1 MNAVRVRA
9 VIRRII
15 DQFRHD
21 HRSLALL
28 VLVPIV
34 ISALLGWILTS
45 QTVTTPQVAAVV
57 GDALLKGPV
66 TRALEQ
72 VAGDGGLVNATDSIL
87 GGLAPS
93 EEVGREM
100 LRDGRADAVLIVPA
114 GTAAA
119 AASGAR
125 PTVTVLT
132 LGVDPARDAAAAA
145 AVGKVLAAAFAARA
159 SGVTLPMLVHG
170 TIFGKPD
177 PTQLDIL
184 GPVFIG
190 FFAYFLVF
198 ILTGIS
204 FLRERT
210 GGTLERLMATPIT
223 RIEIVTGYSLGFGLF
238 ATLQVVVFLAFAL
251 ASVSVPAIGP
261 LPAFGLGLGIANAG
275 STILVF
281 AVTLLA
287 ALGSV
292 NLAIF
297 LSTFARTEFQI
308 VQFIPLVI
316 VPQAFLCGIFWPIDT
331 LPALLQPI
339 ARLLPLTY
347 TIEGLRAV
355 MVRGA
360 DLGDRTL
367 QIDLLFLAGI
377 ALVFAALA
385 TRTIRRQ
392 VA

>member
-1 MNAVRVRA
+1 MNGRRVRA

-28 VLVPIV
+28 FLVPIV
-34 ISALLGWILTS
+34 ISALLGWIMTS
-45 QTVTTPQVAAVV
+45 GSTATPRVAAVV
-57 GDALLKGPV
+57 GDVLLRAAV
-66 TRALEQ
+66 TDGLTGAATDGLI
-72 VAGDGGLVNATDSIL
+72 VDGGLID
-87 GGLAPS
+87 S
-93 EEVGREM
+93 EEAGRVL
-100 LRDGRADAVLIVPA
+100 LRDGNADAVLVLPV
-114 GTAAA
+114 GTAAQVA
-119 AASGAR
+119 TGQR
-125 PTVTVLT
+125 PTITVLT
-132 LGVDPARDAAAAA
+132 LGVDPARDSTAVQAAQR
-145 AVGKVLAAAFAARA
+145 VLTTMFAARGA
-159 SGVTLPMLVHG
+159 GVTLPLLVHG

-223 RIEIVTGYSLGFGLF
+223 RAEIVTGYSVGFGLF
-238 ATLQVVVFLAFAL
+238 AMLQVIVFLTFSL

-261 LPAFGLGLGIANAG
+261 LPSFGLGLGIYNAG
-275 STILVF
+275 SPILVF
-281 AVTLLA
+281 LVTLLA

-316 VPQAFLCGIFWPIDT
+316 VPQAFLAGIFWPVAT
-331 LPALLQPI
+331 LPPLLQPI
-339 ARLLPLTY
+339 ARLLPMTY

-355 MVRGA
+355 MIRGA
-360 DLGDRTL
+360 DLMDRTL
-367 QIDLLFLAGI
+367 QIDVLFLAAV
-377 ALVFAALA
+377 ALVFAVLA
-385 TRTIRRQ
+385 TRTIRRE

>member
-1 MNAVRVRA
+1 MNSVRVRA

-28 VLVPIV
+28 FLVPIV
-34 ISALLGWILTS
+34 ISGLLGWIMTS
-45 QTVTTPQVAAVV
+45 QSTATPRVAAVV
-57 GDALLKGPV
+57 GDVLLRPAVTEAL
-66 TRALEQ
+66 
-72 VAGDGGLVNATDSIL
+72 AGAATDGMIVDV
-87 GGLAPS
+87 GMVAS
-93 EEVGREM
+93 EDAGRSL
-100 LRDGRADAVLIVPA
+100 LRDGSADAVLLLPA
-114 GTAAA
+114 GTATQVA
-119 AASGAR
+119 GGQR
-125 PTVTVLT
+125 PTITVLT
-132 LGVDPARDAAAAA
+132 LGVDPARDSAAAT
-145 AVGKVLAAAFAARA
+145 AVQKLLGSMFAARSA
-159 SGVTLPMLVHG
+159 GVTVPLLVHG
-170 TIFGKPD
+170 TIFGKPE

-223 RIEIVTGYSLGFGLF
+223 SPEVVTGYSLGFGLF
-238 ATLQVVVFLAFAL
+238 ATLQVIVFLTFSL

-261 LPAFGLGLGIANAG
+261 LPSFGLGLGIYNAG
-275 STILVF
+275 SPLLVF
-281 AVTLLA
+281 VVTLLA

-316 VPQAFLCGIFWPIDT
+316 VPQAFLAGIFWPIAT
-331 LPALLQPI
+331 LPPLLQPI

-355 MVRGA
+355 MIRGA
-360 DLGDRTL
+360 DLTDGTV
-367 QIDLLFLAGI
+367 QIDILFLAAV
-377 ALVFAALA
+377 ALVFAGLA
-385 TRTIRRQ
+385 TRTIRRE

>member
-1 MNAVRVRA
+1 MNAGRVRA

-28 VLVPIV
+28 FLVPIV
-34 ISALLGWILTS
+34 ISALLGWIMTS
-45 QTVTTPQVAAVV
+45 GSTATPRVAAVV
-57 GDALLKGPV
+57 GDVLLRAAV
-66 TRALEQ
+66 TDGLTGAATDGLI
-72 VAGDGGLVNATDSIL
+72 VDGGLI
-87 GGLAPS
+87 GS
-93 EEVGREM
+93 EEAGRVL
-100 LRDGRADAVLIVPA
+100 LRDGNADAVLVLPV
-114 GTAAA
+114 GTAAQVA
-119 AASGAR
+119 TGQR
-125 PTVTVLT
+125 PTITVLT
-132 LGVDPARDAAAAA
+132 LGVDPARDSTAVQAAQR
-145 AVGKVLAAAFAARA
+145 VLTTMFAARGA
-159 SGVTLPMLVHG
+159 GVTLPLLVHG
-170 TIFGKPD
+170 TIFGKPE

-223 RIEIVTGYSLGFGLF
+223 RAEIVTGYSVGFGLF
-238 ATLQVVVFLAFAL
+238 AMLQVIVFLTFSL

-261 LPAFGLGLGIANAG
+261 LPSFGLGLGIYNAG
-275 STILVF
+275 SPILVF
-281 AVTLLA
+281 LVTLLA

-316 VPQAFLCGIFWPIDT
+316 VPQAFLAGIFWPVAT
-331 LPALLQPI
+331 LPPLLQPI
-339 ARLLPLTY
+339 ARLLPMTY
-347 TIEGLRAV
+347 TIEGLREV
-355 MVRGA
+355 MIRGA
-360 DLGDRTL
+360 DLMDRTL
-367 QIDLLFLAGI
+367 QIDVLFLAAV
-377 ALVFAALA
+377 ALVFAVLA
-385 TRTIRRQ
+385 TRTIRRE

>member
-28 VLVPIV
+28 FLVPIV
-34 ISALLGWILTS
+34 ISGLLGWIMTS
-45 QTVTTPQVAAVV
+45 GDTATPRVAAVV
-57 GDALLKGPV
+57 GDVLLRSAV
-66 TRALEQ
+66 TDALEG
-72 VAGDGGLVNATDSIL
+72 AATDGVVVDAGLL
-87 GGLAPS
+87 GS
-93 EEVGREM
+93 EEAGRVL
-100 LRDGRADAVLIVPA
+100 LRDGNADAVLVLPA
-114 GTAAA
+114 GTAAGV
-119 AASGAR
+119 ASGQR
-125 PTVTVLT
+125 PTITVLT
-132 LGVDPARDAAAAA
+132 LGVDPARDSAAAT
-145 AVGKVLAAAFAARA
+145 AVQKLMATMFTARSA
-159 SGVTLPMLVHG
+159 GVTVPLLVHG

-223 RIEIVTGYSLGFGLF
+223 SPEIVTGYSLGFGLF
-238 ATLQVVVFLAFAL
+238 AMLQVIVFLTFSL

-261 LPAFGLGLGIANAG
+261 LPSFGLGLGIYNAG
-275 STILVF
+275 SPVMVF

-316 VPQAFLCGIFWPIDT
+316 VPQAFLAGIFWPVAT
-331 LPALLQPI
+331 LPPLLQPI

-355 MVRGA
+355 MIRGA
-360 DLGDRTL
+360 DLADRTL
-367 QIDLLFLAGI
+367 QVDLLFLAGV

>member
-9 VIRRII
+9 VIRRIV

-28 VLVPIV
+28 FVVPIV
-34 ISALLGWILTS
+34 IAGLLGWIMTS
-45 QTVTTPQVAAVV
+45 GTAATPRVAAVV
-57 GDALLKGPV
+57 GDALLRSAV
-66 TRALEQ
+66 SDTL
-72 VAGDGGLVNATDSIL
+72 AGGATDGVVVDL
-87 GGLAPS
+87 GVLGS
-93 EEVGREM
+93 EDLGRSL
-100 LRDGRADAVLIVPA
+100 LRDGGADAVLLLPT
-114 GTAAA
+114 GTAAQV
-119 AASGAR
+119 ASGQR
-125 PTVTVLT
+125 PTITVLT
-132 LGVDPARDAAAAA
+132 LGVDPARDVAAAT
-145 AVGKVLAAAFAARA
+145 AVQKLLGSMFAARSA
-159 SGVTLPMLVHG
+159 PMAMPVLSHA

-223 RIEIVTGYSLGFGLF
+223 RVEIVAGYSLGFGLF
-238 ATLQVVVFLAFAL
+238 AMIQVIVFLVFSL

-261 LPAFGLGLGIANAG
+261 LPSFGLGLGIYNAG
-275 STILVF
+275 SPLLVF
-281 AVTLLA
+281 AVTLLS
-287 ALGSV
+287 ALGAV

-316 VPQAFLCGIFWPIDT
+316 VPQAFLAGIFWPIAT
-331 LPALLQPI
+331 LPPLLQPI

-347 TIEGLRAV
+347 TIEGLRAIIDPGRRPGRPDAPGRRALPGRGGAR
-355 MVRGA
+355 VRGA
-360 DLGDRTL
+360 RD
-367 QIDLLFLAGI
+367 AHHPP
-377 ALVFAALA
+377 
-385 TRTIRRQ
+385 
-392 VA
+392 

>member
-1 MNAVRVRA
+1 MNVTRVRA

-28 VLVPIV
+28 FLAPIV
-34 ISALLGWILTS
+34 ISGLLGWIMTS
-45 QTVTTPQVAAVV
+45 QSLATPRVAAVV
-57 GDALLKGPV
+57 GDALLRQAV
-66 TRALEQ
+66 TDSLAS
-72 VAGDGGLVNATDSIL
+72 AASDGLVVDQ
-87 GGLAPS
+87 GLLES
-93 EEVGREM
+93 EDVGRSL
-100 LRDGRADAVLIVPA
+100 LRDAGADAVLVLPA
-114 GTAAA
+114 GTAAQVA
-119 AASGAR
+119 AGQR
-125 PTVTVLT
+125 PTITVLT
-132 LGVDPARDAAAAA
+132 LGVDPAGDSSAAT
-145 AVGKVLAAAFAARA
+145 AVQKLIAGTFAGR
-159 SGVTLPMLVHG
+159 SGATILPQVAHA
-170 TIFGKPD
+170 TVFGKPD

-223 RIEIVTGYSLGFGLF
+223 SPEIVTGYSLGFGLF
-238 ATLQVVVFLAFAL
+238 AMLQVIVFLAFAL
-251 ASVSVPAIGP
+251 VSISVGAIGP

-275 STILVF
+275 SPILVF
-281 AVTLLA
+281 VVTLLA
-287 ALGSV
+287 ALGAV
-292 NLAIF
+292 NLAIL

-316 VPQAFLCGIFWPIDT
+316 VPQAFLAGIFWPIVT
-331 LPALLQPI
+331 LPQLLQPI
-339 ARLLPLTY
+339 ARLLPMTY

-355 MVRGA
+355 MIRGA
-360 DLGDRTL
+360 DLADQTL
-367 QIDLLFLAGI
+367 QVDLLFLAGV
-377 ALVFAALA
+377 ALVFAVLA

-392 VA
+392 VV

>member
-1 MNAVRVRA
+1 VNATRVRA

-28 VLVPIV
+28 FLVPIV
-34 ISALLGWILTS
+34 ISGLMGWIMTS
-45 QTVTTPQVAAVV
+45 QSTTTPRVAAVV
-57 GDALLKGPV
+57 GDALLRSAVEDTLIGAA
-66 TRALEQ
+66 T
-72 VAGDGGLVNATDSIL
+72 DGLVVDAGVLDSDD
-87 GGLAPS
+87 A
-93 EEVGREM
+93 GRTL
-100 LRDGRADAVLIVPA
+100 LRDGAVDAVFVLPA
-114 GTAAA
+114 GTMAQV
-119 AASGAR
+119 ASGGR
-125 PTVTVLT
+125 PMITVLT
-132 LGVDPARDAAAAA
+132 LGLDPAHDSAAAT
-145 AVGKVLAAAFAARA
+145 AVQRIVSSLFAARS
-159 SGVTLPMLVHG
+159 SGVTLPLVTHG
-170 TIFGKPD
+170 TIFGKPE

-223 RIEIVTGYSLGFGLF
+223 SPEIVTGYSLGFGLF
-238 ATLQVVVFLAFAL
+238 AMLQVIVFLTFSL
-251 ASVSVPAIGP
+251 ASISVPAIGP
-261 LPAFGLGLGIANAG
+261 LPSFGLGLGIYNAG
-275 STILVF
+275 SPVLVF
-281 AVTLLA
+281 AVTVLA

-297 LSTFARTEFQI
+297 LSTYARTEFQI

-316 VPQAFLCGIFWPIDT
+316 VPQAFLAGIFWPIAT
-331 LPALLQPI
+331 LPPLLQPI

-355 MVRGA
+355 MIRGA
-360 DLGDRTL
+360 DLADRTL
-367 QIDLLFLAGI
+367 QVDLLFLAAV

>member
-28 VLVPIV
+28 FLAPIV
-34 ISALLGWILTS
+34 ISGLLGWIMTS
-45 QTVTTPQVAAVV
+45 QSLVTPGVAAVV
-57 GDALLKGPV
+57 GDAPLRTAVKD
-66 TRALEQ
+66 AL
-72 VAGDGGLVNATDSIL
+72 GGAATDGVLVDRGLIDTEDAARSL
-87 GGLAPS
+87 LRQGG
-93 EEVGREM
+93 
-100 LRDGRADAVLIVPA
+100 ADAVLVLPA
-114 GTAAA
+114 GTAAQVA
-119 AASGAR
+119 AGQR
-125 PTVTVLT
+125 PTIT
-132 LGVDPARDAAAAA
+132 LITPGVDPARDSSAATVVQKLVAGTFAGRDGS
-145 AVGKVLAAAFAARA
+145 AV
-159 SGVTLPMLVHG
+159 LPQMVHL

-223 RIEIVTGYSLGFGLF
+223 STEIVTGYSLGFGLF
-238 ATLQVVVFLAFAL
+238 AMLQVIVFLVFAL
-251 ASVSVPAIGP
+251 ASISVAAIGP

-275 STILVF
+275 SPILVF

-287 ALGSV
+287 ALGAV
-292 NLAIF
+292 NLAIL
-297 LSTFARTEFQI
+297 LSTYARTEFQI

-316 VPQAFLCGIFWPIDT
+316 VPQAFLAGIFWPIAT
-331 LPALLQPI
+331 LPELLQPI
-339 ARLLPLTY
+339 ARLLPMTY

-355 MVRGA
+355 MIRGA
-360 DLGDRTL
+360 DLTDQTL
-367 QIDLLFLAGI
+367 QVDILFLAGV

-392 VA
+392 IA